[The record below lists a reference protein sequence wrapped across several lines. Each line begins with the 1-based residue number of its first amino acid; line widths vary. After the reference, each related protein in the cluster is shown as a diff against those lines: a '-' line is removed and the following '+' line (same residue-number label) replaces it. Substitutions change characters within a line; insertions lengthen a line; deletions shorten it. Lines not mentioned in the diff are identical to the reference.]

1 MDFSKIIKK
10 FFLGEQGS
18 ERFVYIAPN
27 GRFQNNSAK
36 IEFKMV
42 IIFTKI
48 NDDVSDF
55 EAVGIVPSYFGRI
68 VGSLYLSTYQ
78 FDEFLDFFE
87 PALINAIVNL

>member
-1 MDFSKIIKK
+1 MVVFGIT
-10 FFLGEQGS
+10 L
-18 ERFVYIAPN
+18 P
-27 GRFQNNSAK
+27 K

-42 IIFTKI
+42 IIFKKI

-68 VGSLYLSTYQ
+68 FNSQYSSTHQ

-87 PALINAIVNL
+87 PALIESVVNL